1 MKNKKKNLINMMIK
15 KQKRR
20 TKIKSK
26 GQLIVIQNLKK
37 PK

>member
-20 TKIKSK
+20 TRIKNT
-26 GQLIVIQNLKK
+26 GQLKVIQILKE